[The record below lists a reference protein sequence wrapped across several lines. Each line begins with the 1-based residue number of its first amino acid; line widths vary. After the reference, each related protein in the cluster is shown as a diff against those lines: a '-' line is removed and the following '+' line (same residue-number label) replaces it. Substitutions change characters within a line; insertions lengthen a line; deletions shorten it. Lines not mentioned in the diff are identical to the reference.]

1 MDYIIDHASF
11 EDKKV
16 YLNKYGMIELKR
28 GQFVFGRNSLAEALG
43 ASPQEIRTRVKILKN
58 IDFLTTKTT
67 NRFTIST
74 VCNYDKYNPTSPT
87 DQPIEKPAINQQST
101 SNQPQ
106 SNEYNELKTTTPL
119 TPQRGNGSILKS
131 YQYPDW
137 LNKKLWSDFHRMR
150 SRIKKPIT
158 TERTIDGLLKNL
170 KNLMSE
176 FSQDEIIQKAIDH
189 CWQTFYPPTKKTGSG
204 NRIQDQNLEAA
215 QQFLE
220 RNRDENPG

>member
-87 DQPIEKPAINQQST
+87 DQPIEKPAIN
-101 SNQPQ
+101 
-106 SNEYNELKTTTPL
+106 
-119 TPQRGNGSILKS
+119 
-131 YQYPDW
+131 
-137 LNKKLWSDFHRMR
+137 
-150 SRIKKPIT
+150 PIV
-158 TERTIDGLLKNL
+158 
-170 KNLMSE
+170 LM
-176 FSQDEIIQKAIDH
+176 F
-189 CWQTFYPPTKKTGSG
+189 
-204 NRIQDQNLEAA
+204 
-215 QQFLE
+215 
-220 RNRDENPG
+220 